1 MEEILYLKF
10 TQNPDLGD
18 KLLATEGL
26 IEEKNSWGDTF
37 WGTCEGVGQNHLGRL
52 LMKTREKLCLK

>member
-1 MEEILYLKF
+1 LR
-10 TQNPDLGD
+10 DR
-18 KLLATEGL
+18 LLAIEGL